1 MPRSPAS
8 PRSHRLAAALLPA
21 LALAWPAAARAGNEA
36 HPRTP
41 VLWPDA
47 TCSVVVDRSE
57 TATLELS
64 YAIPFEDTMLGPDEL
79 PDSRTHQFFALC
91 RQRDPGELLP
101 SWITR
106 DDVERAGALGLVD
119 AASVGPAQV
128 LDEAPAWAGCFVR
141 ITADDARR
149 PITFAAAAEP
159 IAWQLADAARG
170 VYEIAGYTFEPPFNL
185 WRARPG
191 FVKILDDPS
200 DPAQDLPAAAIAST
214 DAIWQ
219 GRGTLELCVDAIPPI
234 TAIVEW
240 APFAPQLDYQR
251 LDERTIAAPGTIALE
266 LDGPAVTD
274 AVEAVLRVRIVDT
287 LGREFVAHHPTTL
300 VLAPALDEP
309 GTGTDG
315 TSTDTE
321 GGASEPASSGLGC
334 SCGQTPASGAGP
346 LAWLALLLGA
356 WLRKRA

>member
-1 MPRSPAS
+1 MLPTPAS
-8 PRSHRLAAALLPA
+8 PRSSVLGAAALLVS
-21 LALAWPAAARAGNEA
+21 LAWSATARAGNEA

-41 VLWPDA
+41 VLWPDSP
-47 TCSVVVDRSE
+47 CSTVVDRSE
-57 TATLELS
+57 QTTLELA

-106 DDVERAGALGLVD
+106 DDVERAGALGIVD
-119 AASVGPAQV
+119 AASIGPEQV

-141 ITADDARR
+141 VTADDARR

-159 IAWQLADAARG
+159 VAWQLADAARG

-234 TAIVEW
+234 TAVVEW

-266 LDGPAVTD
+266 LEGPALD
-274 AVEAVLRVRIVDT
+274 EAVEAVLRVRIVDT
-287 LGREFVAHHPTTL
+287 LGREFVAHQATTL

-309 GTGTDG
+309 GTDAD
-315 TSTDTE
+315 TDTGE
-321 GGASEPASSGLGC
+321 SEPAGRGPGC
-334 SCGQTPASGAGP
+334 SCGQIPSSGALP
-346 LAWLALLLGA
+346 LACLALLLGA
-356 WLRKRA
+356 RLRKRA

>member
-8 PRSHRLAAALLPA
+8 PRSHRLAAALLLAP
-21 LALAWPAAARAGNEA
+21 ALAWPAAARAGNEA

-47 TCSVVVDRSE
+47 TCSMIVDRSE
-57 TATLELS
+57 TATLELG

-101 SWITR
+101 NWITR

-119 AASVGPAQV
+119 AASVGPEQV

-141 ITADDARR
+141 VTADDARR

-159 IAWQLADAARG
+159 IAWQLVDAARG

-200 DPAQDLPAAAIAST
+200 DPGQDLPAAAIAST

-240 APFAPQLDYQR
+240 APFAPQLDYQQ
-251 LDERTIAAPGTIALE
+251 LDARTIAAPGTIALE
-266 LDGPAVTD
+266 LEGPAVTD

-300 VLAPALDEP
+300 VFAPALDEP
-309 GTGTDG
+309 GTDG
-315 TSTDTE
+315 TGTDTE
-321 GGASEPASSGLGC
+321 DGEREPTSRGPGC
-334 SCGQTPASGAGP
+334 SCGQTPASDA
-346 LAWLALLLGA
+346 LAWLAWLAVLGA
-356 WLRKRA
+356 RLRKRA